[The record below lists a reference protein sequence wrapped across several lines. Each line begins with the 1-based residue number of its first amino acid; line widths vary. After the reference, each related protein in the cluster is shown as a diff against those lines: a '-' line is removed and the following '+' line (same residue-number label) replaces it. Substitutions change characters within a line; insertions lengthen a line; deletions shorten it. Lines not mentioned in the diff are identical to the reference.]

1 MPETVRIA
9 PSILSADF
17 GSLGQA
23 IQTVETGGADLI
35 HVDVMDGHFVPQ
47 ISIGVP
53 VVAALHTVATVPLD
67 VHLMITE
74 PDRQIKSYVEA
85 GAAMVSVHLEATT
98 HIHRTLSLIRALGAT
113 AGLAINPGTPV
124 SALEAVADQIDYV
137 VLMSVNPGYAGQT
150 FIPNSIKRVEAVRTL
165 LDSVGNRAPIEVDG
179 GVTRSNA
186 SQLVTAGAEILVAA
200 SAIFGDTDPANATR
214 RLRAAA
220 INSDNLEKV
229 DQK

>member
-1 MPETVRIA
+1 MPQTVRIA

-17 GSLGQA
+17 GSLRQA
-23 IQTVETGGADLI
+23 IQTVENGGADLI

-53 VVAALHTVATVPLD
+53 VVAALHAVATVPLD

-85 GAAMVSVHLEATT
+85 GATMISVHLEATT
-98 HIHRTLSLIRALGAT
+98 HIHRTLSLIRALGST
-113 AGLAINPGTPV
+113 AGRAINPGTPV

-137 VLMSVNPGYAGQT
+137 VVMSVNPGYAGQT
-150 FIPNSIKRVEAVRTL
+150 FIPNSIERVGAVRSL

-186 SQLVTAGAEILVAA
+186 SSLVNAGADILVAA
-200 SAIFGDTDPANATR
+200 SAIYGDSDPANATR
-214 RLRAAA
+214 GLRAAA
-220 INSDNLEKV
+220 LDSDNQQKV